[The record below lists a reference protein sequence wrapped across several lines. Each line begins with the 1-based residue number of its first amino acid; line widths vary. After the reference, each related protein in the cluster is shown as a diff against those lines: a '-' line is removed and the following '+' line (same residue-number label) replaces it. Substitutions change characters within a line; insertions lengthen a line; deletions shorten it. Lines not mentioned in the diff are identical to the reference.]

1 MAQAQSGIWDKQGV
15 TNEKWNK
22 NKNKII
28 EILLAV
34 PTNQAHLST

>member
-22 NKNKII
+22 NKII